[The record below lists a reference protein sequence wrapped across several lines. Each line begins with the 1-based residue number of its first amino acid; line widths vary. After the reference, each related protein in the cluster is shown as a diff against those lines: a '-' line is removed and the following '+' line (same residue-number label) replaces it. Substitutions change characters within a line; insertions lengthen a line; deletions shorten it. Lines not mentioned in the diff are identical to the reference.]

1 MSIPCTKSQSNLQQ
15 TYMLHEKA
23 KEEIQ
28 INDAKNKIKHI
39 TDHLHCW
46 PCYANKQGASS
57 MVNMLWM

>member
-1 MSIPCTKSQSNLQQ
+1 
-15 TYMLHEKA
+15 MLHEKA